1 MAVKWET
8 AVEAELGSDG
18 KQSRAS
24 RVPPGQGCSPQV
36 LSKKFRGKTTSNAL
50 RFLNIQ
56 TFFPEKTDSRSTLRN
71 IAF

>member
-36 LSKKFRGKTTSNAL
+36 LSKKFRGKTTSNTL

-56 TFFPEKTDSRSTLRN
+56 TFFPEKSDSRSTLRN